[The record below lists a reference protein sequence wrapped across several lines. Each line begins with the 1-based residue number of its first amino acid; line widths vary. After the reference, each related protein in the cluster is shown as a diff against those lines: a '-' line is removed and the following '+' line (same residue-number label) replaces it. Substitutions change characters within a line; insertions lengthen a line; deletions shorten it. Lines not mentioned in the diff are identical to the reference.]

1 MEVRRIPNSE
11 LTHHGKDGQKWG
23 IMHGPPYPLDKN
35 ASVQAKKKKKSLMTK
50 IKDKRKGKMLQKA
63 KAAKKVEREEKE
75 KIINSGDASE
85 VKKIAHKLND
95 EEMERA
101 LKKIQFNDS
110 LNSYIAGENKARV
123 EAGQRYLQTA
133 STTMQAIGNMATAA
147 SNVYTTLDKFGIINK
162 PSDADK
168 LYKRLKRDSEIN
180 KMQYDMKANNMKLAI
195 LNAKGKDR
203 DQEKIDKILGVG
215 KKKDK
220 DNEG

>member
-1 MEVRRIPNSE
+1 MEVKRIPSSE

-23 IMHGPPYPLDKN
+23 VMHGPPYPLDKN

-133 STTMQAIGNMATAA
+133 STTMQAISNMATAA

-180 KMQYDMKANNMKLAI
+180 KMQYDMKANNMKRAI
-195 LNAKGKDR
+195 LNAKGSDR
-203 DQEKIDKILGVG
+203 DQEKIDKLLGVS